1 MVVGG
6 GGGTELGKICLW
18 AGARGIFFSL
28 HLWRAKHGVVLPCTS
43 ETVHVT
49 NQSKMHIVNILLMLS
64 CGPYLL
70 RRADNR

>member
-28 HLWRAKHGVVLPCTS
+28 HLWCAKHGVVLPCTS
-43 ETVHVT
+43 ETVRVT